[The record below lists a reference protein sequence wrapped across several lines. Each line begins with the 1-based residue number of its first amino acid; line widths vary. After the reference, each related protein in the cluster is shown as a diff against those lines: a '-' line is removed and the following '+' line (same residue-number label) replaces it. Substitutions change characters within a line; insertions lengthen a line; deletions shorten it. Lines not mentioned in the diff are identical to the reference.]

1 MVWCLAGLVRVWGG
15 FGLVGW
21 LATLGGGRRRR
32 TFLPKPETPQAP
44 KQATKETRRRLHP
57 PPRTCGATRE
67 TRAEARGTRPGQ
79 EKTAP
84 GTRSHSSRRFRF
96 WITTYDPPGGGA
108 ERGRSGGGCSPAAAW
123 QARQRAGTSPCH
135 TAASSAGKA
144 ITTHQ
149 GNPRRS
155 AGAGAQDASSP
166 GPPPPGPAQRAD
178 RAGGTGTEGGKYG
191 HHPARTWTP
200 GNWLRTG
207 ILWAR
212 SPPDSLPRPSGPYW
226 RIPNIKHRN
235 SG

>member
-1 MVWCLAGLVRVWGG
+1 M
-15 FGLVGW
+15 
-21 LATLGGGRRRR
+21 ATLGGGRRR
-32 TFLPKPETPQAP
+32 TFLPRPETPQAP

-108 ERGRSGGGCSPAAAW
+108 EKGRSGGGCSPAAAW

-166 GPPPPGPAQRAD
+166 DPPPPPPGNRSARRPHKRHGDGREQVRIPPGTNDPGQLAQDWHPMGPLPPRLDPQAQWAILAHP
-178 RAGGTGTEGGKYG
+178 AGGG
-191 HHPARTWTP
+191 
-200 GNWLRTG
+200 
-207 ILWAR
+207 
-212 SPPDSLPRPSGPYW
+212 
-226 RIPNIKHRN
+226 
-235 SG
+235 